1 MDALAISV
9 IAVGV
14 FIIFTA
20 FILFAMW
27 DGEKEDDAAY
37 WSSVFG
43 LDLII
48 FITAVKGVIKSL
60 KGSRPHLGIT
70 LFLFSGVSLV
80 VYSLTSLWGR

>member
-27 DGEKEDDAAY
+27 DEEKEDDAAY

-48 FITAVKGVIKSL
+48 LITAVKGVI
-60 KGSRPHLGIT
+60 
-70 LFLFSGVSLV
+70 
-80 VYSLTSLWGR
+80 

>member
-48 FITAVKGVIKSL
+48 LITAVKGVI
-60 KGSRPHLGIT
+60 
-70 LFLFSGVSLV
+70 
-80 VYSLTSLWGR
+80 